1 MKINLPK
8 NLNLPKVQGLEKLPK
23 VQGRGLTTPGIIAM
37 QILFIFFVSTLEIFF
52 GDEPAIFTGLT
63 LWFLLYAAISIGRKG
78 TMFTAIVWLP
88 ITLSSTL
95 LFTLATVGG
104 KGIAPTKLGIA
115 LVTSLARLAP
125 YLVLVTI
132 IGWVIYY
139 VKEVRP
145 GQRADLS

>member
-23 VQGRGLTTPGIIAM
+23 VQGRGLTSPGIIAM

-78 TMFTAIVWLP
+78 TLFTAIVWLP

-95 LFTLATVGG
+95 IFTLATVGE
-104 KGIAPTKLGIA
+104 KGIAPTELGIA

>member
-23 VQGRGLTTPGIIAM
+23 VQGRGLTSPGIIAM

-52 GDEPAIFTGLT
+52 GDEPAIFTGLI

-78 TMFTAIVWLP
+78 TLFTAIVWLP

-95 LFTLATVGG
+95 IFTLATVGG

-115 LVTSLARLAP
+115 LLTSLARLAP

>member
-23 VQGRGLTTPGIIAM
+23 VQGLGLTSPGIIAM

-78 TMFTAIVWLP
+78 TLFTAIVWLP

>member
-23 VQGRGLTTPGIIAM
+23 VQGRGLTSPGIIAM

-52 GDEPAIFTGLT
+52 GEEPAIFTGLT

-78 TMFTAIVWLP
+78 TLFTAIVWLP

>member
-23 VQGRGLTTPGIIAM
+23 VQGRGLTSPGIIAM
-37 QILFIFFVSTLEIFF
+37 QILFIFLVSTLEIFF

-78 TMFTAIVWLP
+78 TLFTAIVWLP

>member
-23 VQGRGLTTPGIIAM
+23 VQGRGLTSPGIIAM

-78 TMFTAIVWLP
+78 TLFTAIVWLP

>member
-78 TMFTAIVWLP
+78 TLFTAIVWLP

-95 LFTLATVGG
+95 IFTLATVGG

>member
-23 VQGRGLTTPGIIAM
+23 VQGRGLTNPGIIAM
-37 QILFIFFVSTLEIFF
+37 QILFIFFISTLEIFF

-63 LWFLLYAAISIGRKG
+63 LWFLLYAAISIGRKW

>member
-23 VQGRGLTTPGIIAM
+23 VQGRGLTSPGIIAM

-78 TMFTAIVWLP
+78 TLFTAIVWLP

-95 LFTLATVGG
+95 IFTLATVGG
-104 KGIAPTKLGIA
+104 EGIAPTKLGIA

-145 GQRADLS
+145 GQRVDLS

>member
-78 TMFTAIVWLP
+78 TLFTAIVWLP

>member
-52 GDEPAIFTGLT
+52 GAEPAIFTGLT

-78 TMFTAIVWLP
+78 TLFTAIVWLP

>member
-8 NLNLPKVQGLEKLPK
+8 NLNLPKVQGLENLPK

-37 QILFIFFVSTLEIFF
+37 QILFISFVSTLEIFF

-78 TMFTAIVWLP
+78 TLFTAIVWLP
-88 ITLSSTL
+88 ITLTSTL
-95 LFTLATVGG
+95 IFTLATFGG
-104 KGIAPTKLGIA
+104 KGISPTKLGLA

-132 IGWVIYY
+132 IGWAIYY
-139 VKEVRP
+139 FKEIKP
-145 GQRADLS
+145 AQRANLS

>member
-23 VQGRGLTTPGIIAM
+23 VQGRGLTSPGIIAM

-78 TMFTAIVWLP
+78 TLFTAIVWLP

-95 LFTLATVGG
+95 IFTLATVGG

-125 YLVLVTI
+125 YLVLITI

>member
-23 VQGRGLTTPGIIAM
+23 VQGRCLTTPGIIAM

-78 TMFTAIVWLP
+78 TLFTAIVWLP

>member
-23 VQGRGLTTPGIIAM
+23 VQGRGLTSPGIIAM

-78 TMFTAIVWLP
+78 TLFTAIVWLP

-95 LFTLATVGG
+95 IFTLATVGG

>member
-23 VQGRGLTTPGIIAM
+23 VQGRGLTSPGIIAM

-52 GDEPAIFTGLT
+52 GDEPAIFTGLI
-63 LWFLLYAAISIGRKG
+63 LWFLLYAAMSIGRKG
-78 TMFTAIVWLP
+78 TLFTAIVWLP

-95 LFTLATVGG
+95 IFTLATVGG

-115 LVTSLARLAP
+115 LLTSLARLAP